1 MSNIYFPHILLY
13 NKNDKKEKLN
23 KKGKI
28 REERVKPS
36 SLAIIRIQLLVII
49 TAETG
54 ES

>member
-23 KKGKI
+23 KKRKNK
-28 REERVKPS
+28 RRKSETF
-36 SLAIIRIQLLVII
+36 I
-49 TAETG
+49 TGNYQNIAGNYNCG